1 MPRPEQADAQAVSAF
16 SCFMIENVDL
26 VDATHVIVGND
37 NKPPFSSSREPN
49 QADDSELI
57 LLEVG
62 DFPKAQ

>member
-1 MPRPEQADAQAVSAF
+1 MSAF